1 MPQPTIAGLPTLT
14 QTGPMDLDHWRQL
27 RALSE
32 ACAAVPPEQ
41 RDEWLRQHV
50 ADAGLRAR
58 VEAMLG
64 DQVDGETQAATAG
77 DIWQRAV
84 ASLAESGDRSDQG
97 VGAWR
102 LIRPIGNGGMGHVY
116 LAERVEGGFTQQAA
130 IKCLRHGYLTPEFV
144 ARFESERQILA
155 SLEHPGIARL
165 LDGGRDTNG
174 EPWLAMEYVDGSTLL
189 DYCDE
194 HKLGISQRL
203 DLFLEVCAAVSHAH
217 ARLVVHRDLKP
228 SNVLVNTEGQIKL
241 LDFGVAKLMSDNAG
255 AFDTGTAIAP
265 MTPAYAAP
273 EQLRGEPSNTVM
285 DVYALGVMLF
295 ELLSG
300 VLPYRLGSGSGAEAV
315 AAVLNSQPL
324 APSNAFQRH
333 STGRGER
340 ERIAE
345 ARKQSPRSLRKTLS
359 GDLDAILLKALRTDP
374 GARYQTVQ
382 SLGGDIRHYLQL
394 RPVMA
399 RRGSWRYR
407 TGRFLRRHALA
418 TALGTLAV
426 LALAANFIHA
436 RTQSPTHV
444 QVLRSAGAAGGSE
457 RG

>member
-1 MPQPTIAGLPTLT
+1 
-14 QTGPMDLDHWRQL
+14 
-27 RALSE
+27 
-32 ACAAVPPEQ
+32 
-41 RDEWLRQHV
+41 
-50 ADAGLRAR
+50 
-58 VEAMLG
+58 
-64 DQVDGETQAATAG
+64 
-77 DIWQRAV
+77 
-84 ASLAESGDRSDQG
+84 
-97 VGAWR
+97 
-102 LIRPIGNGGMGHVY
+102 
-116 LAERVEGGFTQQAA
+116 
-130 IKCLRHGYLTPEFV
+130 
-144 ARFESERQILA
+144 
-155 SLEHPGIARL
+155 
-165 LDGGRDTNG
+165 
-174 EPWLAMEYVDGSTLL
+174 
-189 DYCDE
+189 
-194 HKLGISQRL
+194 
-203 DLFLEVCAAVSHAH
+203 
-217 ARLVVHRDLKP
+217 
-228 SNVLVNTEGQIKL
+228 
-241 LDFGVAKLMSDNAG
+241 AG

-382 SLGGDIRHYLQL
+382 SLGGDIRHYLQH

-426 LALAANFIHA
+426 LALAGGLVQA
-436 RTQSPTHV
+436 RWQSMAIAEQRDRAQTEARRAREALAF
-444 QVLRSAGAAGGSE
+444 LRDTFRMADPS
-457 RG
+457 RNQ